1 MQSVV
6 LLAIDD
12 DPVQLAI
19 IETAARSLEYP
30 PIDVYTAET
39 VAEAIIAIEQ
49 YRPDMVVCD
58 FLLPDGS
65 GSQVLD
71 SVRSRNPFVPVII
84 ITAYESV
91 RDAVDLIRAGAR
103 DYLTKPLSASEIQR
117 KIAVNLRWHQEET
130 DYSAIIADDDA
141 LGTVVESLSTGMRD
155 AIRTAVRAA
164 PSEASVLIRGESGT
178 GKELVARLI
187 HDKSNRSGGPF
198 VPVHLAA
205 LPESLIESELFG
217 HRKGAFTGA
226 QDDRIGLF
234 ENAQGGTLFIDEI
247 GEIPP
252 AVQVKLLRVLQFREI
267 KRIGDNEPKHIDVR
281 VLAATNRNL
290 QDAMRTRE
298 FREDLFYRIN
308 VVEVNLPPLRDRR
321 EDIPR
326 LVETKVR
333 EIAVR
338 NGRSIPAVSPRAVS
352 LLLAYDY
359 PGNVRELENILERA
373 VVLSHHVRITEED
386 LPVFVSA
393 VPATHPKLSEP
404 AEGATLDEQLH
415 ALEQKLIISALEATR
430 GNQSRAASMLGI
442 TERRL
447 RSRLERLHIE
457 NPFSPPAESSPSRAS
472 ETREF
477 DR

>member
-1 MQSVV
+1 MQNVV

-30 PIDVYTAET
+30 PIDVHTAKT

-49 YRPDMVVCD
+49 HRPDMVVCD

-65 GSQVLD
+65 GSQVLER
-71 SVRSRNPFVPVII
+71 VRSTNPFVPVII

-91 RDAVDLIRAGAR
+91 RDAVDLMQAGAR

-117 KIAVNLRWHQEET
+117 KIVANLRWHEEET

-164 PSEASVLIRGESGT
+164 QSEASVLICGESGT

-198 VPVHLAA
+198 IPVHLAA
-205 LPESLIESELFG
+205 LPETLIESELFG

-226 QDDRIGLF
+226 RDDRIGLF

-252 AVQVKLLRVLQFREI
+252 GVQVKLLRVLQFREI
-267 KRIGDNEPKHIDVR
+267 QRIGDSEPQHIDVR

-290 QDAMRTRE
+290 EEAMRTRE

-333 EIAVR
+333 EIAAR
-338 NGRSIPAVSPRAVS
+338 NGRSIPTVSPRAVS

-373 VVLSHHVRITEED
+373 VVLSHRDTITEED
-386 LPVFVSA
+386 LPVFVSGPPADRYSA
-393 VPATHPKLSEP
+393 VESET
-404 AEGATLDEQLH
+404 GGTLDDQLR
-415 ALEQKLIISALEATR
+415 ALEKKLILGALETTR
-430 GNQSRAASMLGI
+430 GNQSRAAAMLGI

-447 RSRLERLHIE
+447 RSRLERLHME
-457 NPFSPPAESSPSRAS
+457 NPF
-472 ETREF
+472 
-477 DR
+477 